1 MSVNEDIT
9 ASISLIIDNPFS
21 SMLDFSHFSGLDKNE
36 ADLKPSNQRGNH
48 WAVDYLL
55 GKRLSYTFHFVP
67 YQCPLLCTN
76 ALLHSWKRMFV
87 HSQKTGVHLSR
98 EQVPHKGEP
107 QEVTCS
113 FGRLTSLATRNG
125 ELTRRLISALQK
137 ALHEIRWKRPLFLMP
152 FHYTLSFVRYRL
164 FLLFV
169 KSEYNLVVV
178 QILVKNAQRNLK
190 RKSAELHL

>member
-67 YQCPLLCTN
+67 FY
-76 ALLHSWKRMFV
+76 
-87 HSQKTGVHLSR
+87 
-98 EQVPHKGEP
+98 VP
-107 QEVTCS
+107 
-113 FGRLTSLATRNG
+113 
-125 ELTRRLISALQK
+125 
-137 ALHEIRWKRPLFLMP
+137 MP
-152 FHYTLSFVRYRL
+152 FYTHGSECLSTHRKLVSTYPASKSPTRGSRKKSPV
-164 FLLFV
+164 LLGGSLRSPQGMESLLAGSF
-169 KSEYNLVVV
+169 
-178 QILVKNAQRNLK
+178 RPC
-190 RKSAELHL
+190 RKHCMK